1 MCVDPANPPASASA
15 PKSPAAGVAEV
26 PRRTI
31 LGVNFLV
38 GTLEDGLQAAHAG
51 GLIVVPSGPNLA
63 DMREDREYT
72 EAVVNADWAITD
84 SGYMV
89 LLWWLKRREKLE
101 RLSGLR
107 FLRGILEDT
116 TFRQRVQKGEGM
128 FWVMPSEDEARANRT
143 YLESIGLPLGA
154 EDFYVAP
161 FYPMSGLEDPELL
174 ERIRARQPAYVF
186 LCVAGGKQ
194 EKLGYYLRRNLEH
207 KPAIMGIG
215 AAIAFLTGEQAGI
228 PPWADRL
235 YLGWLLRCFQQ
246 PRKFIARYWRAKKL
260 AGLILKHGE
269 RCPIEV
275 PRA

>member
-1 MCVDPANPPASASA
+1 MSTEPANQPLPAEA
-15 PKSPAAGVAEV
+15 PARNVDAV

-31 LGVNFLV
+31 LGINFLV
-38 GTLEDGLQAAHAG
+38 GSLEDGLGAAHAG

-63 DMREDREYT
+63 DMADDPEYT

-107 FLRGILEDT
+107 FLRGILEDPV
-116 TFRQRVQKGEGM
+116 FRERVQTQGM
-128 FWVMPSEDEARANRT
+128 LWVMPSEAEAQSNRA
-143 YLESIGLPLGA
+143 YLESIGLPLTEEA
-154 EDFYVAP
+154 AYVAP
-161 FYPMSGLEDPELL
+161 YYPMQGLKDSELL
-174 ERIRARQPAYVF
+174 ERARRLKPAYIF

-207 KPAIMGIG
+207 TPAIMGIG
-215 AAIAFLTGEQAGI
+215 AAIAFLTGAQAGI

-235 YLGWLLRCFQQ
+235 YLGWLWRCFQN
-246 PRKFIARYWRAKKL
+246 PKKFIARYWRAKKL
-260 AGLILKHGE
+260 ATLLLKHGE

-275 PRA
+275 PGR

>member
-1 MCVDPANPPASASA
+1 MSVDPVHPPASASE
-15 PKSPAAGVAEV
+15 PTVPETM

-31 LGVNFLV
+31 LGIRFLV
-38 GTLEDGLQAAHAG
+38 GTLENGLEAAHAG

-107 FLRGILEDT
+107 FLRGILEDAK
-116 TFRQRVQKGEGM
+116 FRQRVSSGEGM
-128 FWVMPSEDEARANRT
+128 FWVMPSQAEAQSNRA
-143 YLESIGLPLGA
+143 YLESIGLPLA
-154 EDFYVAP
+154 DEDSYVAP
-161 FYPMSGLEDPELL
+161 FYPMEGLEDPALL
-174 ERIRARQPAYVF
+174 ERLRARQPAYVF

-194 EKLGYYLRRNLEH
+194 EKLGYYLRRNLEY

-215 AAIAFLTGEQAGI
+215 AAIAFLTGAQAGI
-228 PPWADRL
+228 PPWADKL
-235 YLGWLLRCFQQ
+235 YLGWLWRCFQN
-246 PRKFIARYWRAKKL
+246 PKKFVARYWRAKKL
-260 AGLILKHGE
+260 AGLLLRYGE
-269 RCPIEV
+269 RCPIDV
-275 PRA
+275 TRL